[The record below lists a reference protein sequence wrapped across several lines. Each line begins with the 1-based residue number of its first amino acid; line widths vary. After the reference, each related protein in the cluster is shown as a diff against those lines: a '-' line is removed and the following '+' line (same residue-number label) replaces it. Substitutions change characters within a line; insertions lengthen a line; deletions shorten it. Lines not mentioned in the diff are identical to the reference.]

1 MGDQGKYVFSVYR
14 WKPEKEMLNIWNT
27 FEPRSESLPSPHSV
41 LDASACAL
49 LPGGAVVRGPWQ
61 GFHHKITPS
70 WLFFRS
76 TRAKSL
82 VSVAVGIVC
91 QAYEYRPVS
100 TWHTEKHRVVLTKW
114 MNNHL
119 CWIMMAADF
128 AGMQHVVNQVDG
140 KHLWGG
146 AVCEGRW
153 TGSPFSLINR
163 MLSATHS
170 VPASGG

>member
-1 MGDQGKYVFSVYR
+1 MCLVY
-14 WKPEKEMLNIWNT
+14 IV
-27 FEPRSESLPSPHSV
+27 ESLKRKCLISETPLSRALRVFLRRIAYWTPPLV
-41 LDASACAL
+41 LSCL
-49 LPGGAVVRGPWQ
+49 GVPLSGGPWQ